1 MSVAR
6 AKRWWR
12 VPRQCRGIGDS
23 RRSRATGRVGSVHT
37 VMANLK
43 VFYTDCATTGPT
55 MSRDA
60 VDGVLDIDTIGSFGD
75 RGPAGWG

>member
-1 MSVAR
+1 
-6 AKRWWR
+6 
-12 VPRQCRGIGDS
+12 
-23 RRSRATGRVGSVHT
+23 
-37 VMANLK
+37 MANLK